1 MLNLFG
7 SSGRRFC
14 DGLSRRSFL
23 KIGTLAFGGAAG
35 AGGLTLA
42 DIARAEQLSGAAA
55 GATGRRTQKSV
66 ILIYLSGGLAHQD
79 SFDLKPD
86 APDEVRGEFKPIDTN
101 VPGVQI
107 GELLPKL
114 AAMADKLAIL
124 RSVVG
129 QRDEHTSFQNLTG
142 FAMNEAVRDQKP
154 NFGCVVDRLQGP
166 TSRVI
171 PAYVDL
177 FPTMQHKPYNSAG
190 SGFLGPRYSPT
201 KADGEDLASMKL
213 RFVSPDE
220 FRGRRGLLAGLDQFR
235 RQVDT
240 VGDTLD
246 IGKRDAAYQS
256 AFEVLTGSALV
267 DAMNVELED
276 PRVRERYGKGSAKH
290 QGDGAPLWNEQLLM
304 ARRLVEAGVRVVTV
318 GFGFW
323 DTHGQNFKSLR
334 KNLPPFDTAIAA
346 LIQDLYDRGL
356 DRDVTVCVW
365 GEFGRTPKINKDAGR
380 DHWAPVNGCLLAGGG
395 MRVGQVIGSTDKTA
409 AYAVKRPIHYQDILA
424 TLYNRLEIDPHTTVR
439 DSAERPQP
447 ILPSTAR
454 VIRELI

>member
-1 MLNLFG
+1 MLNLFATSRRRPDG
-7 SSGRRFC
+7 ISRRRF
-14 DGLSRRSFL
+14 LQV
-23 KIGTLAFGGAAG
+23 GTLSFGGAG
-35 AGGLTLA
+35 AAGLTLA
-42 DIARAEQLSGAAA
+42 DIVRAERQS
-55 GATGRRTQKSV
+55 GRRTQKSV

-86 APDEVRGEFKPIDTN
+86 APDEVRGEFKPIDTR

-114 AAMADKLAIL
+114 AAIADKLAIV
-124 RSVVG
+124 RSLVG

-142 FAMNEAVRDQKP
+142 FPMNEALRDQKP
-154 NFGCVVDRLQGP
+154 NFGCVVNRLQGP
-166 TSRVI
+166 TSRVV

-177 FPTMQHKPYNSAG
+177 FPIMQHKPYNSAG
-190 SGFLGPRYSPT
+190 SGFLGPQYSPT

-213 RFVSPDE
+213 RFISPDE
-220 FRGRRGLLAGLDQFR
+220 FRDRRSLLAGLDQFR
-235 RQVDT
+235 RSVDSAA
-240 VGDTLD
+240 GDTADLAR
-246 IGKRDAAYQS
+246 RDAAYQS

-267 DAMNVELED
+267 NALNVDLED
-276 PRVRERYGKGSAKH
+276 PRVRERYGKGSPKH

-323 DTHGQNFKSLR
+323 DTHGQNFKHLR

-346 LIQDLYDRGL
+346 LVDDLYERGL

-395 MRVGQVIGSTDKTA
+395 LNVGQVIGGTDKIA
-409 AYAVKRPIHYQDILA
+409 AYAAKRPIHYQDVLA
-424 TLYNRLEIDPHTTVR
+424 TLYDRLGIDPHTTVR
-439 DSAERPQP
+439 DTAERPLP

-454 VIRELI
+454 VIKDLV